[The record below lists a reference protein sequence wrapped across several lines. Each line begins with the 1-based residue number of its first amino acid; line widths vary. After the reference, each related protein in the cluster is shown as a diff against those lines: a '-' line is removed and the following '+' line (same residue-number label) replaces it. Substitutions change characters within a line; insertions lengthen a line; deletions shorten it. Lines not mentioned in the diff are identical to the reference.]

1 MKSNEEVLN
10 LVYQIRD
17 DLEYEVDEK
26 SIVTIIKRQEHW
38 VQRFFRKLRFKIP
51 EITYIKLD
59 AYSSF
64 IFLNIDGNRTV
75 KEIGEIMD
83 EKYGEE
89 AKPLYER
96 LLLFLNHIE
105 VNAKYIVRIENDF
118 VEINRDKD
126 GSLENIDE

>member
-26 SIVTIIKRQEHW
+26 NIVTIIKRQDHW

-51 EITYIKLD
+51 EVTYIKLD

-105 VNAKYIVRIENDF
+105 VNAKYIVRIEKDF
-118 VEINRDKD
+118 VEINPDEDK
-126 GSLENIDE
+126 SLEKIDE

>member
-1 MKSNEEVLN
+1 M
-10 LVYQIRD
+10 YQIRD
-17 DLEYEVDEK
+17 DLEYKVDEK
-26 SIVTIIKRQEHW
+26 NIVTIIKRQDHW

-51 EITYIKLD
+51 EVTYIKLD

-105 VNAKYIVRIENDF
+105 VNAKYIVRIEKDF
-118 VEINRDKD
+118 VEINPDEDK
-126 GSLENIDE
+126 SLEKIDK

>member
-17 DLEYEVDEK
+17 DLEYKVDEK
-26 SIVTIIKRQEHW
+26 NIVTIIKRQDHW

-51 EITYIKLD
+51 EVTYIKLD

-105 VNAKYIVRIENDF
+105 VNAKYIVRIEKDF
-118 VEINRDKD
+118 VEINPDEDK
-126 GSLENIDE
+126 SLEK

>member
-51 EITYIKLD
+51 KITYIKLD

-105 VNAKYIVRIENDF
+105 VNAKYIVRIEKDF

>member
-26 SIVTIIKRQEHW
+26 NIVTIIKRQDHW

-51 EITYIKLD
+51 EVTYIKLD

-105 VNAKYIVRIENDF
+105 VNAKYIVRIEKDF
-118 VEINRDKD
+118 VEINPDED
-126 GSLENIDE
+126 NSLEKIDE

>member
-105 VNAKYIVRIENDF
+105 VNAKYIVRIEKDF

>member
-26 SIVTIIKRQEHW
+26 NIVTIIKRQDHW
-38 VQRFFRKLRFKIP
+38 VQRFFRKLQFKIP
-51 EITYIKLD
+51 EVTYIKLD

-105 VNAKYIVRIENDF
+105 VNAKYIVRIEKDF
-118 VEINRDKD
+118 VEINPDEDK
-126 GSLENIDE
+126 SLEK

>member
-26 SIVTIIKRQEHW
+26 NIVTIIKRQDHW

-51 EITYIKLD
+51 EVTYIKLD

-64 IFLNIDGNRTV
+64 IFLNIDSNRTV

-105 VNAKYIVRIENDF
+105 VNAKYIVRIEKYF
-118 VEINRDKD
+118 VEINPDEDK
-126 GSLENIDE
+126 SLEKIDE

>member
-26 SIVTIIKRQEHW
+26 NIVTIIKRQEHW

-59 AYSSF
+59 SYSSF

-105 VNAKYIVRIENDF
+105 VNAKYIVRMEKDF

>member
-1 MKSNEEVLN
+1 M
-10 LVYQIRD
+10 YQIRD
-17 DLEYEVDEK
+17 DLEYKVDEK
-26 SIVTIIKRQEHW
+26 NIVTIIKRQDHW

-51 EITYIKLD
+51 EVTYIKLD

-105 VNAKYIVRIENDF
+105 VNAKYIVRIEKDF
-118 VEINRDKD
+118 VEINPDEDK
-126 GSLENIDE
+126 SLEK

>member
-1 MKSNEEVLN
+1 
-10 LVYQIRD
+10 
-17 DLEYEVDEK
+17 
-26 SIVTIIKRQEHW
+26 
-38 VQRFFRKLRFKIP
+38 
-51 EITYIKLD
+51 
-59 AYSSF
+59 
-64 IFLNIDGNRTV
+64 
-75 KEIGEIMD
+75 MD

-105 VNAKYIVRIENDF
+105 VNAKYIVRMEKDF

>member
-26 SIVTIIKRQEHW
+26 NTVTIIKRQDHW

-105 VNAKYIVRIENDF
+105 VNAKYIVRIEKDF
-118 VEINRDKD
+118 VEINPDEDK
-126 GSLENIDE
+126 SLENIDE